1 MNYLDPIRPY
11 LALIKVAGAIL
22 LALALFVSGC
32 NHGKRGLAGV
42 KAKHAATLERIAEAT
57 QAQAEKARQ
66 VEESFKHARR
76 EAERV
81 YQKGVQDAHERGMAA
96 AADIAT
102 GRQPVSWV
110 WRDNC
115 PKAPAGQGAE
125 PARGDPQVPE
135 YRAEGMGRVRAIAGE
150 ADAGYAKAY
159 AALEEAQKVV
169 DACYDKPSE
178 RN

>member
-11 LALIKVAGAIL
+11 LALIKAAGAIL

-32 NHGKRGLAGV
+32 QHGKKGLAEV

-57 QAQAEKARQ
+57 QDQAEKAKQ

-115 PKAPAGQGAE
+115 PKAPAGPGPE
-125 PARGDPQVPE
+125 PAGGDPQVPE
-135 YRAEGMGRVRAIAGE
+135 HRAEGMGRVRAIAGE
-150 ADAGYAKAY
+150 ADAGYAKVY
-159 AALEEAQKVV
+159 ARIAEAQKFV
-169 DACYDKPSE
+169 DACYEQPAQQD
-178 RN
+178 